1 MPIFD
6 NNASKKNVPLGVF
19 LIRKN
24 LITERD
30 IDTALAY
37 QKEHPEKKIGE
48 VFHTLNL
55 CSDEELLK
63 AIAEKFGYKHYI
75 LPKNTFEK
83 FPCSEYIPI
92 DTMRQHKVVPFG
104 FTDAKNKNTI
114 MVAFADPENEQ
125 VRTRIELMLMNK
137 GLKMEIYVTFG
148 SYIDAMFAELDK
160 QSGRSN
166 EYEVAGQDTT
176 QLVDNILR
184 SAMNKRTSDIHFE
197 PMEDR
202 MRIRFRI
209 DGDLVEVTSIDKSKV
224 EYIVGRLKAISGMH
238 QEKKGNQDGEIN
250 SYPDYNIRVSSQE
263 NIYGE
268 KFCLRLLK
276 KNSNIKGLF
285 ELGFP
290 KDDAIIRKSFDRRNC
305 IAMVAAPTG
314 EGKTTTLYSVMKFLQ
329 KPSIN
334 ITTIEDPVE
343 IRVPGL
349 NQVQVTA
356 NNTFADHLRTIL
368 RQDPDIIL
376 VGEIRDKETA
386 EIAIQAGQTG
396 HFVLSTIH
404 TVDAIEAITRLKKL
418 GVSSYDIG
426 SVLATVIAQRLVRR
440 LCEKCKQ
447 ERDWTD
453 EERKEFEIIGK
464 RYDVQYNLEGHKA
477 YKPVGCEHC
486 NNTGYFER
494 IACIE
499 ILNVD
504 DSLQDLITEE
514 ASTTVIRKAAFKVG
528 YRPLVCDAFNKVLDG
543 VTTIEEV
550 KKKLAY

>member
-6 NNASKKNVPLGVF
+6 NSSKKNVPLGVY

-37 QKEHPEKKIGE
+37 QKEHPEKRIGE
-48 VFHTLNL
+48 IFHTLNL

-63 AIAEKFGYKHYI
+63 ALGEKFGYKHYI

-83 FPCSEYIPI
+83 FPCGDYIPY

-104 FTDAKNKNTI
+104 FADKNRTTI
-114 MVAFADPENEQ
+114 MVAFADPENEN
-125 VRTRIELMLMNK
+125 VKRRIELILMNK
-137 GLKMEIYVTFG
+137 NLKMDIYVTFA
-148 SYIDAMFAELDK
+148 SYVDAMFVELDK
-160 QSGRSN
+160 QLGRST
-166 EYEVAGQDTT
+166 EYVVAGQDTT
-176 QLVDNILR
+176 QLVDNVIR
-184 SAMNKRTSDIHFE
+184 SAMNKRASDIHFE
-197 PMEDR
+197 PMENR

-209 DGDLVEVTSIDKSKV
+209 DGDLIEVTTIEKSKIDYV
-224 EYIVGRLKAISGMH
+224 VGRLKAISGMH
-238 QEKKGNQDGEIN
+238 QEKRGNQDGEIN
-250 SYPDYNIRVSSQE
+250 AYPDFNIRVSSQE

-268 KFCLRLLK
+268 KFVLRLLR

-290 KDDAIIRKSFDRRNC
+290 NDDEIIRRSFDRRNC

-349 NQVQVTA
+349 NQVQVSA
-356 NNTFADHLRTIL
+356 NVSFADHLRTIL

-440 LCEKCKQ
+440 LCSECKE
-447 ERDWTD
+447 ERDFTD
-453 EERKEFEIIGK
+453 EERHEFEVIGN
-464 RYDVQYNLEGHKA
+464 RYDVKFNLEGKKTYKA
-477 YKPVGCEHC
+477 VGCEHC
-486 NNTGYFER
+486 NNTGFYER
-494 IACIE
+494 IAAVE

-504 DSLQDLITEE
+504 DHLQDLIVAEVPSTE
-514 ASTTVIRKAAFKVG
+514 IRKAAYKAG
-528 YRPLVCDAFNKVLDG
+528 YRPLVCDAFQKVLDG
-543 VTTIEEV
+543 ITTIDEV

>member
-6 NNASKKNVPLGVF
+6 NSSKKNVPLGVF

-37 QKEHPEKKIGE
+37 KKEHPEKKIGE
-48 VFHTLNL
+48 IFHTLNL

-63 AIAEKFGYKHYI
+63 ALAEKFGVKHYI

-83 FPCSEYIPI
+83 FPCSEYIPY

-104 FTDAKNKNTI
+104 FADKNKSTI
-114 MVAFADPENEQ
+114 MVAFADPENEN
-125 VRTRIELMLMNK
+125 VKKRIEYILMNK
-137 GLKMEIYVTFG
+137 NLKMDIYVTFA
-148 SYIDAMFAELDK
+148 SYIDAMFEELDK
-160 QSGRSN
+160 KSGRST
-166 EYEVAGQDTT
+166 EYDVAGQDTT
-176 QLVDNILR
+176 QLVDNIIR
-184 SAMNKRTSDIHFE
+184 SAMNKRASDIHFE
-197 PMEDR
+197 PMESR

-209 DGDLVEVTSIDKSKV
+209 DGDLIEVTNIDRSKI
-224 EYIVGRLKAISGMH
+224 EYVIGRLKAISGMH

-268 KFCLRLLK
+268 KFVLRLLK

-290 KDDAIIRKSFDRRNC
+290 NDEEIIRRSFDRRNC

-314 EGKTTTLYSVMKFLQ
+314 EGKTTTLYSVLKFLQ

-349 NQVQVTA
+349 NQVQVSA
-356 NNTFADHLRTIL
+356 NSSFADNLRTIL

-376 VGEIRDKETA
+376 VGEIRDQETA
-386 EIAIQAGQTG
+386 GIAIQAGQTG

-426 SVLATVIAQRLVRR
+426 SVLVTVIAQRLVRR
-440 LCEKCKQ
+440 LCPKCKE
-447 ERDWTD
+447 EREFSD
-453 EERKEFEIIGK
+453 EERKEFEVIGK
-464 RYDVQYNLEGHKA
+464 RYDMNFDLEGKKA
-477 YKPVGCEHC
+477 YKAVGCEYC
-486 NNTGYFER
+486 NNTGYYER
-494 IACIE
+494 IACVE
-499 ILNVD
+499 ILNID
-504 DSLQDLITEE
+504 NHLQDLIVADVPSNE
-514 ASTTVIRKAAFKVG
+514 IRKAAFISG
-528 YRPLVCDAFNKVLDG
+528 YKPLVCDAFKKVLEG
-543 VTTIEEV
+543 ITTVEEV

>member
-1 MPIFD
+1 MAIFD
-6 NNASKKNVPLGVF
+6 TQNKKNVPLGVY

-37 QKEHPEKKIGE
+37 QKEHPEKRIAE
-48 VFHTLNL
+48 VFHSLNL

-63 AIAEKFGYKHYI
+63 ALAEKFGCKHYI
-75 LPKNTFEK
+75 LPKNQFEK
-83 FPCSEYIPI
+83 FNCQDYIPF
-92 DTMRQHKVVPFG
+92 DTMRQNKVVPFG
-104 FTDAKNKNTI
+104 FTDKTRSTL
-114 MVAFADPENEQ
+114 MVAFADPENEN
-125 VRTRIELMLMNK
+125 VRRRIELILMNK
-137 GLKMEIYVTFG
+137 NYKMEIYVTFA

-160 QSGRSN
+160 QSGKST
-166 EYEVAGQDTT
+166 EYVVAGQDTT
-176 QLVDNILR
+176 QLVDNIIR
-184 SAMNKRTSDIHFE
+184 SAMNKRASDIHFE
-197 PMEDR
+197 PMEKR

-209 DGDLVEVTSIDKSKV
+209 DGDLIEVTSIDRAKIDYV
-224 EYIVGRLKAISGMH
+224 VGRLKAISGMH
-238 QEKKGNQDGEIN
+238 QEKKGNQDGEITA
-250 SYPDYNIRVSSQE
+250 YPDYNIRVSSQE

-268 KFCLRLLK
+268 KFVLRLLK
-276 KNSNIKGLF
+276 KNSNIKNLF

-290 KDDAIIRKSFDRRNC
+290 NDDEVIRRSFDRRNC

-314 EGKTTTLYSVMKFLQ
+314 EGKTTTLYSVMQFLM

-349 NQVQVTA
+349 NQSQVSA
-356 NNTFADHLRTIL
+356 NVSFADHLRTIL

-418 GVSSYDIG
+418 GISAYDIG

-440 LCEKCKQ
+440 LCPKCRE
-447 ERDWTD
+447 ERDFTP
-453 EERKEFEIIGK
+453 EEIKEFETIGH
-464 RYDVQYNLEGHKA
+464 RYNVEYDLTGKKTYNAK
-477 YKPVGCEHC
+477 GCEHC

-494 IACIE
+494 IACVE

-504 DSLQDLITEE
+504 DDLKDKIIAE
-514 ASTTVIRKAAFKVG
+514 APSNEIRKAAYTCG
-528 YRPLVCDAFNKVLDG
+528 YRPLVCDAFKKVLDG
-543 VTTIEEV
+543 TTTIEEV

>member
-1 MPIFD
+1 
-6 NNASKKNVPLGVF
+6 
-19 LIRKN
+19 
-24 LITERD
+24 
-30 IDTALAY
+30 
-37 QKEHPEKKIGE
+37 
-48 VFHTLNL
+48 
-55 CSDEELLK
+55 
-63 AIAEKFGYKHYI
+63 
-75 LPKNTFEK
+75 
-83 FPCSEYIPI
+83 
-92 DTMRQHKVVPFG
+92 
-104 FTDAKNKNTI
+104 
-114 MVAFADPENEQ
+114 
-125 VRTRIELMLMNK
+125 
-137 GLKMEIYVTFG
+137 
-148 SYIDAMFAELDK
+148 
-160 QSGRSN
+160 
-166 EYEVAGQDTT
+166 
-176 QLVDNILR
+176 
-184 SAMNKRTSDIHFE
+184 
-197 PMEDR
+197 
-202 MRIRFRI
+202 
-209 DGDLVEVTSIDKSKV
+209 
-224 EYIVGRLKAISGMH
+224 
-238 QEKKGNQDGEIN
+238 
-250 SYPDYNIRVSSQE
+250 
-263 NIYGE
+263 
-268 KFCLRLLK
+268 LK

-285 ELGFP
+285 DLGFP
-290 KDDAIIRKSFDRRNC
+290 KDEAIIRKSFDRRNC

-418 GVSSYDIG
+418 GVSAYDVG

-440 LCEKCKQ
+440 LCENCKQ

>member
-1 MPIFD
+1 MALFEAPV
-6 NNASKKNVPLGVF
+6 KKNVPLGVF

-37 QKEHPEKKIGE
+37 QKEHPEKRIGE
-48 VFHTLNL
+48 IFHTLNL
-55 CSDEELLK
+55 CSDDELLK
-63 AIAEKFGYKHYI
+63 ALAERLGCKHVI

-83 FPCSEYIPI
+83 FNCVDFIPL
-92 DTMRQHKVVPFG
+92 DTMRQNKVIPFG
-104 FTDAKNKNTI
+104 YTDKNKTTL
-114 MVAFADPENEQ
+114 MVAFANPENEN
-125 VRTRIELMLMNK
+125 VKRRIELILKSK
-137 GLKMEIYVTFG
+137 GLNMEVYITFA
-148 SYIDAMFAELDK
+148 SYIDAAFAELDK
-160 QSGRSN
+160 QSGKGT
-166 EYEVAGQDTT
+166 EYVVEGQDTT
-176 QLVDNILR
+176 QLVDNIIR
-184 SAMNKRTSDIHFE
+184 SAMNKRASDIHFE
-197 PMEDR
+197 PMENR

-209 DGDLVEVTSIDKSKV
+209 DGDLIEVTSIDKSKMD
-224 EYIVGRLKAISGMH
+224 YIVGRLKAISNMH
-238 QEKKGNQDGEIN
+238 QEKKTNQDGEIT
-250 SYPDYNIRVSSQE
+250 SYADFNIRVSCQK

-268 KFCLRLLK
+268 KFVLRLLR

-290 KDDAIIRKSFDRRNC
+290 NDDEIIRKSFDRRNC

-314 EGKTTTLYSVMKFLQ
+314 EGKTITLYSVMKFLS

-349 NQVQVTA
+349 NQVEVSP
-356 NNTFADHLRTIL
+356 NSSFADNLRTIL

-386 EIAIQAGQTG
+386 EIAVQAGQTG

-418 GVSSYDIG
+418 GISSYDIG

-440 LCEKCKQ
+440 LCPKCRQ
-447 ERDWTD
+447 ERDFTD
-453 EERKEFEIIGK
+453 EEKKEFETIGK
-464 RYDVQYNLEGHKA
+464 RYDHKYDLTGKKTYSA
-477 YKPVGCEHC
+477 VGCEYC
-486 NNTGYFER
+486 NNTGYYER
-494 IACIE
+494 IACVE
-499 ILNVD
+499 ILNMND
-504 DSLQDLITEE
+504 ELKDLITDDKPIHE
-514 ASTTVIRKAAFKVG
+514 IRRAAYAAG
-528 YRPLVCDAFNKVLDG
+528 YKPLVVDAFQKVLDG
-543 VTTIEEV
+543 ITNLEEV

>member
-1 MPIFD
+1 MAEISFP
-6 NNASKKNVPLGVF
+6 NVAKRNVPLGVY

-48 VFHTLNL
+48 IFHTLNL

-63 AIAEKFGYKHYI
+63 AIGERLNCKPAL
-75 LPKNTFEK
+75 LPKNIFEK
-83 FPCSEYIPI
+83 FNCSDYIPF
-92 DTMRQHKVVPFG
+92 DTMRQHKVIPFA
-104 FTDAKNKNTI
+104 FADKNKTVLR
-114 MVAFADPENEQ
+114 VAFADPEDQ
-125 VRTRIELMLMNK
+125 TVRKRIDLIIMNK
-137 GLKMEIYVTFG
+137 NLKMEVCVTFA
-148 SYIDAMFAELDK
+148 SYIDAAFEEFDK
-160 QSGRSN
+160 KSGTT
-166 EYEVAGQDTT
+166 EYVVAGQDTT
-176 QLVDNILR
+176 QLVDNIIR
-184 SAMNKRTSDIHFE
+184 SALNMRTSDIHVE
-197 PMEDR
+197 PMENR
-202 MRIRFRI
+202 VRIRFRI
-209 DGDLVEVTSIDKSKV
+209 DGDLVEVTSIDKSKQD
-224 EYIVGRLKAISGMH
+224 YIIGRLKAISGMH
-238 QEKKGNQDGEIN
+238 QEKKGNQDGEITA
-250 SYPDYNIRVSSQE
+250 YKECNIRVSSQE

-268 KFCLRLLK
+268 KFCLRLLR
-276 KNSNIKGLF
+276 KNSNIKNLF
-285 ELGFP
+285 DLGFP
-290 KDDAIIRKSFDRRNC
+290 NDEEIIRRSFDKRNC
-305 IAMVAAPTG
+305 IALVAAPTG
-314 EGKTTTLYSVMKFLQ
+314 EGKTTTLYSVLQFLM

-349 NQVQVTA
+349 NQIQVTP
-356 NNTFADHLRTIL
+356 NNSFADHLRTIL

-404 TVDAIEAITRLKKL
+404 TVDAIESITRLKKL
-418 GVSSYDIG
+418 GINTYDIG

-440 LCEKCKQ
+440 LCPECKK
-447 ERDWTD
+447 EGDDWT
-453 EERKEFEIIGK
+453 EAEKHEFEVIGK
-464 RYDVQYNLEGHKA
+464 RYD
-477 YKPVGCEHC
+477 YKFDLTGKKPYRPVGCEKC

-504 DSLQDLITEE
+504 DELKD
-514 ASTTVIRKAAFKVG
+514 VIIADRPSNEIRRAAFQIG
-528 YRPLVCDAFNKVLDG
+528 YRPLVVDAFKKVIDG
-543 VTTIEEV
+543 ITTIDEV

>member
-1 MPIFD
+1 MAIFD
-6 NNASKKNVPLGVF
+6 AQNKRNVPLGVF

-37 QKEHPEKKIGE
+37 QKEHPEKRFAE
-48 VFHTLNL
+48 VLHSLNL

-63 AIAEKFGYKHYI
+63 ALAEKFGCKHYI

-83 FPCSEYIPI
+83 FNGQDYIPF
-92 DTMRQHKVVPFG
+92 DTMRQNKVVPFG
-104 FTDAKNKNTI
+104 FTDKNKNTL
-114 MVAFADPENEQ
+114 MVAFADPENEN
-125 VRTRIELMLMNK
+125 VRRRIELILMNK
-137 GLKMEIYVTFG
+137 NLKMEVYVTFA
-148 SYIDAMFAELDK
+148 SYITDMFAELDK
-160 QSGRSN
+160 KSGNST
-166 EYEVAGQDTT
+166 EYVIEGQDTS
-176 QLVDNILR
+176 QLVDNIIR

-197 PMEDR
+197 PMEAR

-209 DGDLVEVTSIDKSKV
+209 DGDLIEVTSIEKAKM
-224 EYIVGRLKAISGMH
+224 EYVVGRLKAISNMH
-238 QEKKGNQDGEIN
+238 QEKKGNQDGEITA
-250 SYPDYNIRVSSQE
+250 YPGFNIRVSSQE
-263 NIYGE
+263 TIYGE
-268 KFCLRLLK
+268 KFVLRLLK
-276 KNSNIKGLF
+276 RNSNIANLF

-290 KDDAIIRKSFDRRNC
+290 NDDEIIRRSFDKRNC
-305 IAMVAAPTG
+305 IALVAAPTG
-314 EGKTTTLYSVMKFLQ
+314 EGKTTTLYSVLQFLM

-349 NQVQVTA
+349 NQVQVTP
-356 NNTFADHLRTIL
+356 NNSFADHLRTIL

-404 TVDAIEAITRLKKL
+404 TVDAIESINRLRKL
-418 GVSSYDIG
+418 GINSYDIG

-440 LCEKCKQ
+440 LCTECKE
-447 ERDWTD
+447 EREFTD
-453 EERKEFEIIGK
+453 EERKEFEVIGK
-464 RYDVQYNLEGHKA
+464 RYNYKFDLTGKKT

-486 NNTGYFER
+486 NNTGFYSR
-494 IACIE
+494 IAAIE

-504 DSLQDLITEE
+504 DNLKDLITADLPTNE
-514 ASTTVIRKAAFKVG
+514 IRKAAFEIG
-528 YRPLVCDAFNKVLDG
+528 YRPLVVDAFKKVLDG
-543 VTTIEEV
+543 ITTVDEV